1 MKEDPKRLIEYNNRV
16 KQVRDEAEK
25 AKPTES
31 EDDQHDSLVGYMVHH
46 EEKMTR
52 KPVLKKKQLKKHQS
66 LPSLLTQTQR
76 TLTSIKIL

>member
-1 MKEDPKRLIEYNNRV
+1 MKEDPERLIEYNNRV
-16 KQVRDEAEK
+16 KQMRDEAQK

-52 KPVLKKKQLKKHQS
+52 KPVLKKNNSKSTKVS
-66 LPSLLTQTQR
+66 R
-76 TLTSIKIL
+76 VC

>member
-1 MKEDPKRLIEYNNRV
+1 M
-16 KQVRDEAEK
+16 RDEAEK

-52 KPVLKKKQLKKHQS
+52 KPVLKKNNSKSTKVS
-66 LPSLLTQTQR
+66 R
-76 TLTSIKIL
+76 VC